1 MLLSFPNIPPIFVIF
16 SQFYLLPL
24 HFDPQAILA
33 FGYNERGDKLSDPH
47 GIGGPLTLRVWTRLL
62 LPPTSLSSAASL
74 YSLVDKFLPSLSHF
88 SNFLTILAHLFF
100 RVNFRVILSS
110 SKSLAFGVGV
120 VLNTPSLTGD

>member
-16 SQFYLLPL
+16 LQFYLLPL

-47 GIGGPLTLRVWTRLL
+47 GIDGPLTLRVWTHLL
-62 LPPTSLSSAASL
+62 LPPSSLSSAASL
-74 YSLVDKFLPSLSHF
+74 YSLVDKFFPSLSHF
-88 SNFLTILAHLFF
+88 SHFLTILAHLFF
-100 RVNFRVILSS
+100 RVNFQVILSS